1 MFREKGTSIGEK
13 TEKDAVA
20 SESIIPVKDGD
31 SEELHNYVNQL
42 IDSAHGKCVTPDIIK
57 FVERASK

>member
-1 MFREKGTSIGEK
+1 MFRKKGTSIGEK
-13 TEKDAVA
+13 SEQNVA
-20 SESIIPVKDGD
+20 MSESTEPSRDGA
-31 SEELHNYVNQL
+31 SKELYNYVTQL